1 VRVAIVIT
9 ALVLGVILAVDACAQ
24 CLPVDESV
32 VTLTGQ
38 VILRTY
44 PGPPNYEDIKRG
56 DRAESHL
63 FSFYR
68 RPSAHIGRAVTGM
81 PLHGTMSWRSPW
93 SQVTRCRGFETLVK
107 SSQCRAA
114 CSRHIRR
121 TIERNYSLRS
131 AVQACRLTHE
141 RTGTCFT
148 A

>member
-1 VRVAIVIT
+1 MRVAIVIT

-68 RPSAHIGRAVTGM
+68 RPSAHMDVPSLECRCTG
-81 PLHGTMSWRSPW
+81 
-93 SQVTRCRGFETLVK
+93 
-107 SSQCRAA
+107 QCLGD
-114 CSRHIRR
+114 H
-121 TIERNYSLRS
+121 L
-131 AVQACRLTHE
+131 
-141 RTGTCFT
+141 GPK
-148 A
+148 